1 MNRPHPPGRRC
12 LPAWTA
18 LVALAILLPSLG
30 GQAIDPQLGRLEAQA
45 MGRNC
50 LTPLGICALNGA
62 YPLNM
67 PCSCLFPTGPV
78 GGFVVP

>member
-1 MNRPHPPGRRC
+1 MNRPHPPGRRRP
-12 LPAWTA
+12 LAWTT
-18 LVALAILLPSLG
+18 LIALAISLPSLG
-30 GQAIDPQLGRLEAQA
+30 GVAIDPQPSRREAQA